1 MVTKN
6 KSSNHKCSKQIIKS
20 SKQIRFQE
28 KNIPRKNS
36 LKNGRMFVSRK
47 RRKTETSKQKKT

>member
-20 SKQIRFQE
+20 SKQIRFQQKISQE
-28 KNIPRKNS
+28 KNS
-36 LKNGRMFVSRK
+36 LKNGLVS
-47 RRKTETSKQKKT
+47 SMHDL